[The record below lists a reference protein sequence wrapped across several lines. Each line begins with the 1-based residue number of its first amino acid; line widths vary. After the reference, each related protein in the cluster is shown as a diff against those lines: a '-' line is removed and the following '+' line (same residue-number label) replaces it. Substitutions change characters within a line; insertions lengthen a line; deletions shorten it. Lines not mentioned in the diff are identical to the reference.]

1 MEQLNVGVVYTLASA
16 LSREDE
22 QLARYIALCLS
33 VSGRCA
39 KSWLV
44 GMQNKP
50 GRSQSS
56 QGGDTARHSVA
67 VRCDGVVLDSR
78 ELSREIYEETDD
90 WKVLEKCQL
99 WILLLDADTTIES
112 VEFLQKKLGKSKEKQ
127 QRVVMSLQ
135 TAMRRLAQL
144 NAVMPDSVVLHGG
157 AAFQVVKDGSGALRP
172 LSNGCFFVERLSKE
186 KTSALFALDA
196 LEGIGIQVLSR
207 QNIQAL
213 KWGCTMLRS
222 FYYINA
228 LTGVSVLEGL
238 RDRKTR
244 FLFLQALVEM
254 DKLFEIVL
262 QSVAAAS
269 SKANSKGSNRG
280 GAESSHPDTS
290 AATLFPVRS
299 IMVLLPLP
307 NWIFNFFALR
317 LLDLGLGAPSDADKS
332 VIMTD
337 LEAMPLLQT
346 NFETEFR
353 DIFELAAGRNLSL
366 PVLKLLRSTFTTAGK
381 QREQAAKD
389 GGSSRKTLRI
399 DSGVL
404 LAQVELSPQ
413 ITAAS
418 RTFFLKVFVT
428 FVLTLLLG
436 LYLFVW

>member
-1 MEQLNVGVVYTLASA
+1 MEQLNVGVVYTRTSA
-16 LSREDE
+16 FSREDE
-22 QLARYIALCLS
+22 QLAKYTALCLS
-33 VSGRCA
+33 ASGRCA

-50 GRSQSS
+50 GSGHSS
-56 QGGDTARHSVA
+56 EGGDTASVSVA
-67 VRCDGVVLDSR
+67 VRCDGVVLDSKDMDKER
-78 ELSREIYEETDD
+78 YEETED

-99 WILLLDADTTIES
+99 WILLLDADKTIEN
-112 VEFLQKKLGKSKEKQ
+112 VEFLQKKLGKSEEKQ
-127 QRVVMSLQ
+127 QRVVLSLQ
-135 TAMRRLAQL
+135 TTMRRLAQL
-144 NAVMPDSVVLHGG
+144 SAALPDSIVLHGG
-157 AAFQVVKDGSGALRP
+157 AAFQVVKDENGALRP
-172 LSNGCFFVERLSKE
+172 LSNGCFFCERLSTE
-186 KTSALFALDA
+186 KISALFALDV
-196 LEGIGIQVLSR
+196 LEGTGIQVLSR
-207 QNIQAL
+207 HNIQAL

-228 LTGVSVLEGL
+228 LTGASVVDGL

-254 DKLFEIVL
+254 DELFEIVL

-269 SKANSKGSNRG
+269 NKGSSRG
-280 GAESSHPDTS
+280 GAESSRPDTS

-299 IMVLLPLP
+299 LMVLLPLP

-317 LLDLGLGAPSDADKS
+317 LLDLGLGAPSNTDKS
-332 VIMTD
+332 IIMSD

-353 DIFELAAGRNLSL
+353 DIFELAAGRNLAL
-366 PVLKLLRSTFTTAGK
+366 PALKLLRTTFTTVRK
-381 QREQAAKD
+381 QQAQESKD
-389 GGSSRKTLRI
+389 GVDSKTPLRI

-404 LAQVELSPQ
+404 LAQVQLSPQ

-418 RTFFLKVFVT
+418 RTFFLKVFAT
-428 FVLTLLLG
+428 FVLTLILG